1 MNQNNAC
8 IDSRQFQTRRFSV
21 SFSSSTYERGLELRS
36 SRKWCFSSSTDER
49 GELARRRMT
58 SVTMPGILDRVAFRV
73 TRAIFSI
80 GEVVTDSVSSALVI
94 YSEGRKSSKVFAGCL
109 TERARIRAGSL
120 RSTDEI
126 WSVSR
131 VSKGVLSSPVIV
143 TLRRGVAG
151 TATGFRM
158 PYVSPGAFW

>member
-1 MNQNNAC
+1 M
-8 IDSRQFQTRRFSV
+8 
-21 SFSSSTYERGLELRS
+21 
-36 SRKWCFSSSTDER
+36 
-49 GELARRRMT
+49 RRMT

-94 YSEGRKSSKVFAGCL
+94 YSGGRKSSKVFAGCL

-126 WSVSR
+126 CMVSKSSLR
-131 VSKGVLSSPVIV
+131 VSLELACNSHSAARGSRLCHRFQNAICLSWNILVKLTRGIAESVL
-143 TLRRGVAG
+143 LRISIICNALYALWETVRILA
-151 TATGFRM
+151 
-158 PYVSPGAFW
+158 